1 MKKYT
6 LFIILSCLLAGLGG
20 FFIGTSVN
28 QKYEE
33 TIKRQELEISSL
45 KKENQSLQGMYNFY
59 KSQNEMLMQ
68 FEKERNEQSK

>member
-6 LFIILSCLLAGLGG
+6 LFIILSCLLAGFGG
-20 FFIGTSVN
+20 LFTGKFVN